1 MRIAGRALCAS
12 DTCLAPT
19 EAERRRESTQYAGNP
34 MGLYISVQR
43 RYPSELVQRRMTHF
57 KTCHVRYKMEEQ
69 TWLKQS

>member
-1 MRIAGRALCAS
+1 MRIAGAGAMCQRHMLSADRS
-12 DTCLAPT
+12 G
-19 EAERRRESTQYAGNP
+19 AETREYAVRSNP

-57 KTCHVRYKMEEQ
+57 ETCHVRYKMEEQ